1 MLKDITIG
9 QYYPTSSAIH
19 KLDPRI
25 KLVATIVFMVSIFVV
40 NKFWPY
46 IVVLLCLLAMIKLAN
61 IPVKYIVKGV
71 KPLKWIIL
79 FTFLINIFFLPG
91 DEIWSFGFLAI
102 TKQGLR
108 QAIFMAIRL
117 IFLVVGTSLLT
128 LQLHQ

>member
-79 FTFLINIFFLPG
+79 FTFLINIFYYISI
-91 DEIWSFGFLAI
+91 DS
-102 TKQGLR
+102 
-108 QAIFMAIRL
+108 L
-117 IFLVVGTSLLT
+117 ILLINI
-128 LQLHQ
+128 LLLNGYANVNQYHILHP

>member
-46 IVVLLCLLAMIKLAN
+46 IVVFIMFISYDK
-61 IPVKYIVKGV
+61 IG
-71 KPLKWIIL
+71 
-79 FTFLINIFFLPG
+79 
-91 DEIWSFGFLAI
+91 
-102 TKQGLR
+102 
-108 QAIFMAIRL
+108 
-117 IFLVVGTSLLT
+117 
-128 LQLHQ
+128 